1 MTATL
6 TRPVASTLRVGR
18 SRGPLTLAG
27 VAFLLYSAFS
37 WLQWSSYIS
46 PSYDLGIFSQIADR
60 YAHFEAPVVTILGE
74 DFNALGDHFHPLL
87 ILLGPV
93 YALFPTPFSLLVVQN
108 LLFAVSVYVVTRFAM
123 GELGRTSGLLL
134 GGAYALS
141 WGLQSAVE
149 AQFHAISLAVP
160 LLALAIVA
168 LLSRRWWWAAVLVM
182 PLVFVKEDL
191 GLTVA
196 LFGLILAVQW
206 RSWWGLGVLVWG
218 AGWFLLTVLVLIPAL
233 NPEGD
238 WSQGS
243 KLGLSGLFNDPG
255 TFFQLPKLMT
265 IALLLLVT
273 LGIGLTSPV
282 YLLVLPTLAW
292 RFLGDNPYFWGH
304 FWQYSAVL
312 MPIVFLA
319 AVDTL
324 AKRRGG
330 ESEPLTSVLEDRG
343 ASREVVVLPGARSGS
358 SGAPAPRSSRT
369 RVHWSGA
376 ERVQMGLC
384 AGMLLVAIGVTLQ
397 MPLGKLLFPGDHFR
411 ADARA
416 SAEAALSKITVGSVV
431 ETDHILMNYL
441 VSRHRVYHIGTKDNP
456 VPDYFVLAL
465 YDPDA
470 EPRTAELQAE
480 AWHAGHDY
488 RTIHTDTYFQVAR
501 RVD

>member
-1 MTATL
+1 MPVLSWVLIGREPGWTQLRAGRVRQVRRTLSTIATLVGRTGRRGGESGGVTATL

-206 RSWWGLGVLVWG
+206 RSWWGLGVLVVGSWR
-218 AGWFLLTVLVLIPAL
+218 WHR
-233 NPEGD
+233 GD
-238 WSQGS
+238 RAPRRSDSEDCVGRIHRRSADSDRWRDSR
-243 KLGLSGLFNDPG
+243 
-255 TFFQLPKLMT
+255 
-265 IALLLLVT
+265 
-273 LGIGLTSPV
+273 
-282 YLLVLPTLAW
+282 PTA
-292 RFLGDNPYFWGH
+292 
-304 FWQYSAVL
+304 
-312 MPIVFLA
+312 LA
-319 AVDTL
+319 A
-324 AKRRGG
+324 
-330 ESEPLTSVLEDRG
+330 
-343 ASREVVVLPGARSGS
+343 RSPS
-358 SGAPAPRSSRT
+358 T
-369 RVHWSGA
+369 R
-376 ERVQMGLC
+376 
-384 AGMLLVAIGVTLQ
+384 
-397 MPLGKLLFPGDHFR
+397 
-411 ADARA
+411 
-416 SAEAALSKITVGSVV
+416 EAAAVG
-431 ETDHILMNYL
+431 
-441 VSRHRVYHIGTKDNP
+441 HRGRPSLD
-456 VPDYFVLAL
+456 
-465 YDPDA
+465 
-470 EPRTAELQAE
+470 
-480 AWHAGHDY
+480 
-488 RTIHTDTYFQVAR
+488 
-501 RVD
+501 